1 MIQQNKISI
10 VENILRIMYSVAV
23 LNLFLMFL
31 FIFNQYDCCS
41 IGKDECI
48 DTVETGDNNM
58 KMNMMVNL
66 VETDPAPDI
75 WSWGLIKDRY
85 LPHLR

>member
-1 MIQQNKISI
+1 MT
-10 VENILRIMYSVAV
+10 
-23 LNLFLMFL
+23 
-31 FIFNQYDCCS
+31 DCCS

-48 DTVETGDNNM
+48 DTVETGENNM

-66 VETDPAPDI
+66 VESEPAPDI